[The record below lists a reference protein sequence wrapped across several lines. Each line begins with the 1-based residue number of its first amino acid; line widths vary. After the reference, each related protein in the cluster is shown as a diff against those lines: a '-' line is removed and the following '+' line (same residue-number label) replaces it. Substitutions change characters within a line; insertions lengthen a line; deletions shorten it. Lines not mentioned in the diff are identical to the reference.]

1 MFSLDS
7 RCFQDTVEF
16 REVQLTALARSFTI
30 NFDFY
35 QTNIP
40 KLHVPSTQHC
50 SAAMAINTLHQS
62 AACSQSVVGSNLL
75 QQT

>member
-16 REVQLTALARSFTI
+16 RDDQLTALARSFTI

-40 KLHVPSTQHC
+40 KLHVPST
-50 SAAMAINTLHQS
+50 AMAINTLHQS
-62 AACSQSVVGSNLL
+62 AACSQSAGSNIL
-75 QQT
+75 QQTYS